1 MNALSACV
9 ADLSALR
16 QVLTTFC
23 WGDQL
28 LQALFNAKACQH
40 AVSIPSAYHLMFPVQ
55 RSALKLHAEHRVL
68 RCRLDFLT
76 DRQLHKLRMLAGL
89 KLAAV
94 SQLQHCAIAMVPY
107 LDAQRHL
114 RIIGVLLNSS
124 R

>member
-1 MNALSACV
+1 MAIS
-9 ADLSALR
+9 
-16 QVLTTFC
+16 
-23 WGDQL
+23 
-28 LQALFNAKACQH
+28 
-40 AVSIPSAYHLMFPVQ
+40 SAYHLLSPAQ
-55 RSALKLHAEHRVL
+55 RSSLKLHAEHRVL

-94 SQLQHCAIAMVPY
+94 SQLQHCAVAMVPY

>member
-1 MNALSACV
+1 MCQQFIRDGGLIKAFEALSGSFALALSAAEHPLLV
-9 ADLSALR
+9 A
-16 QVLTTFC
+16 
-23 WGDQL
+23 
-28 LQALFNAKACQH
+28 
-40 AVSIPSAYHLMFPVQ
+40 Q
-55 RSALKLHAEHRVL
+55 RSSLKLHAEHRVL

-94 SQLQHCAIAMVPY
+94 SQLQHCAVAMVPY